1 MDAKRFGEVTG
12 GQATEINRAEG
23 GAFSLF
29 GSRIQGRHVELVP
42 NARIVQAWR
51 SGGWEPG
58 TYSIA
63 RFELVAQGTGTKLMF
78 DHTGFPAGHA
88 ERLATGWKTNYW
100 DPLAKYLA

>member
-42 NARIVQAWR
+42 NARIVQAWQ

-58 TYSIA
+58 TFHRAVRAGSA
-63 RFELVAQGTGTKLMF
+63 GDRHQAHVRPHGLSLRPRGASPDGLEDELLG
-78 DHTGFPAGHA
+78 PAG
-88 ERLATGWKTNYW
+88 
-100 DPLAKYLA
+100 